1 MVGLPS
7 LSISILNAVLLT
19 KSLLSN
25 FFFLLRLIITIL
37 AIIPKMINAMIRKI
51 KYRYFNDESLS
62 GDEISSVYVG
72 VAAVVLFVA
81 LLPVLRVGVGIIDE
95 LIEDCTII
103 MFRLNTEVSGG
114 LMNTIDVVKDGG
126 FESVCVKA
134 NVGIDKM
141 SGFLYIP
148 YSVFTNERTIPW
160 L

>member
-1 MVGLPS
+1 
-7 LSISILNAVLLT
+7 
-19 KSLLSN
+19 
-25 FFFLLRLIITIL
+25 
-37 AIIPKMINAMIRKI
+37 MIRKI

-114 LMNTIDVVKDGG
+114 VSGGLMNSIDVVKDGG
-126 FESVCVKA
+126 FESLCDKA

-141 SGFLYIP
+141 SEFLYIP
-148 YSVFTNERTIPW
+148 YSVFTNRRTIPW